1 MKINSRVIDG
11 VGIVYVSGNIVL
23 EETNQL
29 KAYMEPLTG
38 KPDIKGLIV
47 NCKKI
52 DYIDSSGLG
61 LIVSIYKKLKEL
73 NKFFAL
79 TSLNSKTMEIFV
91 LTRLHETLIIADT
104 DDSAMAS
111 FKIRDTSK
119 SE

>member
-61 LIVSIYKKLKEL
+61 LIVSIYKKL